1 MLRCILDLY
10 FEGVEAVTVCLSRRW
25 LDLLVDEE
33 EKSRS
38 IDNETQ
44 SGGWLTNA
52 VGR

>member
-10 FEGVEAVTVCLSRRW
+10 FEAVTVCLSRRW

-44 SGGWLTNA
+44 SGGWLTDA